1 MENKHSHRCY
11 NVLINFSDVTALAF
25 VLTSIGLEQQ
35 GQEVLAVALVVN
47 LAVGNDILGELSDRV
62 GDRTLSLNGLER
74 EGVDPG
80 EQPQNEQAR
89 EGRAFTDH
97 LILNPNDVDDFDG
110 IRGFTDGIEVVAKS
124 DTANDVQGG
133 AGGIVE
139 DVELEG
145 RLARSVNLVCNA
157 CLEGAADVIDVVVH
171 CADVVRRKGRGE
183 KTTHALVLF
192 LALDPYERTAG
203 EAGEEGAD
211 SG

>member
-1 MENKHSHRCY
+1 MDNKHSHRCY
-11 NVLINFSDVTALAF
+11 NVLINFSDVTTLAF

-80 EQPQNEQAR
+80 EQPQDEQAR
-89 EGRAFTDH
+89 KGRAFADH

-145 RLARSVNLVCNA
+145 RLAGSVNLVRNA

-171 CADVVRRKGRGE
+171 CANIVRRKGRGE
-183 KTTHALVLF
+183 ETTHALVLF
-192 LALDPYERTAG
+192 LTLDPYEGTAG